1 MTFLAGEVF
10 LRVAVNQDAMDDQKT
25 FKALVL
31 LGAVPFAVAGGAL
44 LIGVTSL
51 PLVGDTRTALA
62 LYGLTIVCFLTG
74 IHWATQ
80 LYKPEATPF
89 NLFVISNVV
98 FLAALGA
105 YLAASIRM
113 AMLTLIAALVAAL
126 LIDLRLRAAGVL
138 SASYLRMRIVATVIA
153 CPALTVAAIIA

>member
-31 LGAVPFAVAGGAL
+31 LGAVPFAVAAGAL
-44 LIGVTSL
+44 LVGVTSL

-105 YLAASIRM
+105 YLAAPFRV
-113 AMLTLIAALVAAL
+113 AMVVLIAALVATFF
-126 LIDLRLRAAGVL
+126 IDLKMRPSAIFSAG
-138 SASYLRMRIVATVIA
+138 YLRVRMVATVIGSL
-153 CPALTVAAIIA
+153 ALLVAIATG

>member
-1 MTFLAGEVF
+1 
-10 LRVAVNQDAMDDQKT
+10 MDDQNT
-25 FKALVL
+25 FTALVL
-31 LGAVPFAVAGGAL
+31 LGAVPFAVAAIAL
-44 LIGVTSL
+44 LGGVTSL

-98 FLAALGA
+98 FLAALGS
-105 YLAASIRM
+105 YLAASFQV
-113 AMLTLIAALVAAL
+113 AMLTLIAALVATL

-138 SASYLRMRIVATVIA
+138 AASYLRMRIVATVIGSISLA
-153 CPALTVAAIIA
+153 VPAFLV

>member
-31 LGAVPFAVAGGAL
+31 LGAVPFAVAAGAL
-44 LIGVTSL
+44 LVGVPSL

-105 YLAASIRM
+105 YLAASFRV
-113 AMLTLIAALVAAL
+113 AMLTLIVALVATL
-126 LIDLRLRAAGVL
+126 LIDLRLGAAGVL
-138 SASYLRMRIVATVIA
+138 AMSYLRMRIVATVIGGS
-153 CPALTVAAIIA
+153 ALAASALVA